1 MSTLK
6 DGGPAFPST
15 AYPGMS
21 LRDYFAAMAMAAL
34 IAEPMW
40 EEGSKSLATALTEG
54 DGSLGL
60 TRYAR
65 AAYKIADAMLA
76 ERERTDDA

>member
-1 MSTLK
+1 MRN
-6 DGGPAFPST
+6 DGDPAFPST

-40 EEGSKSLATALTEG
+40 GEGSKPLAMVLTED
-54 DGSLGL
+54 DGSLGR

-65 AAYKIADAMLA
+65 AAYKIADAMLL
-76 ERERTDDA
+76 ERQK